1 MSTAR
6 LADGEQMQLAEAAR
20 SEGGLEGF
28 HAAMDEE
35 AAAGK
40 RRRT

>member
-1 MSTAR
+1 MPMVVEQAA
-6 LADGEQMQLAEAAR
+6 LAKVP
-20 SEGGLEGF
+20 SVNEGGLEGF